1 MKKIVIL
8 GGGESGVGAAIL
20 AKTKGHPVFLSD
32 SGTLK
37 AAYREKLEINNISYE
52 ENNHD
57 EKRIFSADLIVK
69 SPGIPDNVPLIKA
82 LTEAGIPIIS
92 EIEFA
97 GKHTNAVIIGIT
109 GSNGKTTTANLTYHL
124 LKTGGFDVGL
134 GGNIGR
140 SFAEMVA
147 LAPHEYYVL
156 ELSSFQLDGIE
167 YFQPDVSILLNIT
180 PDHLDRYDYKMEN
193 YIASKFRIIKNQEA
207 EDIFIYNE
215 EDKNIADF
223 LKEKELLP
231 TLMKVKMT
239 TSDDT
244 KIIIDEAHHFDLNK
258 TTLKGLHNRFN
269 AECAIHAALSQGISK
284 EDIQDGLETFK
295 NSPHR
300 LEVVATIDG
309 VTYINDSKATNV
321 DSVYYALL
329 AVEGPVVLI
338 IGGVDKGNDYGAI
351 MPLVKEKVK
360 SIVCLGVDNEKLKA
374 TFSNIIDKIVE
385 ADSMK
390 MAIEESRKMAQSGD
404 QILLSPACASFDL
417 FKNYVDRGEQ
427 FTEIV
432 RGSV

>member
-20 AKTKGHPVFLSD
+20 AKEKGHPVFLSD
-32 SGTLK
+32 SGRLK
-37 AAYREKLEINNISYE
+37 PTYRKKLETNNIPFE

-57 EKRIFSADLIVK
+57 QTRIFEAELIVK
-69 SPGIPDNVPLIKA
+69 SPGIPDSAPLIKA

-97 GKHTNAVIIGIT
+97 GKHTNSVIIGVT

-124 LKTGGFDVGL
+124 LKTGGLDVGL

-147 LAPHEYYVL
+147 VDPHEIYVL

-193 YIASKFRIIKNQEA
+193 YIDSKFRIIKNQEE
-207 EDIFIYNE
+207 EDVFIYNV
-215 EDKNIADF
+215 EDENIADF
-223 LKEKELLP
+223 INEKEILP
-231 TLMKVKMT
+231 NRIAVRI
-239 TSDDT
+239 SAPNDT
-244 KIIIDEAHHFDLNK
+244 KINVNEGGDFDLSN

-269 AECAIHAALSQGISK
+269 AECAIHAAISQGVSA
-284 EDIQDGLETFK
+284 EDVQAGLNSFK

-309 VTYINDSKATNV
+309 ITYINDSKATNV

-329 AVEGPVVLI
+329 AVRDPIILI
-338 IGGVDKGNDYGAI
+338 FGGVDKGNDYGQI
-351 MPLVKEKVK
+351 IELVKEKVK
-360 SIVCLGVDNEKLKA
+360 GIVCLGINNEKIKA
-374 TFSNIIDKIVE
+374 TFSELVGEITE
-385 ADSMK
+385 ADSME
-390 MAIEESRKMAQSGD
+390 MAIMKSRKMAIAGD
-404 QILLSPACASFDL
+404 QVLLSPACASFDL
-417 FKNYVDRGEQ
+417 FKNYEDRGEQ
-427 FTEIV
+427 FTKLV
-432 RGSV
+432 RS

>member
-20 AKTKGHPVFLSD
+20 AKVKGHPVFLSD

-37 AAYREKLEINNISYE
+37 EVYREKLETNNIPYE

-57 EKRIFSADLIVK
+57 QERIFSADLIVK
-69 SPGIPDNVPLIKA
+69 SPGVPDKTPLIKA
-82 LTEAGIPIIS
+82 LTESGIPIIS

-97 GKHTNAVIIGIT
+97 GKHTNSVIIGIT

-124 LKTGGFDVGL
+124 LKTAGFDVGL
-134 GGNIGR
+134 GGNIGY

-147 LAPHEYYVL
+147 VTPHEYYVL

-167 YFQPDVSILLNIT
+167 YFQPDISILLNIT

-193 YIASKFRIIKNQEA
+193 YIASKFRIIKNQEE
-207 EDIFIYNE
+207 EDVFIYNE
-215 EDKNIADF
+215 EDQNVISF

-231 TLMKVKMT
+231 VPIKVKMI
-239 TSDDT
+239 TSDVT
-244 KIIIDEAHHFDLNK
+244 KISIDGGNDFDLSN

-269 AECAIHAALSQGISK
+269 AECAIHAALSQGVSG
-284 EDIQDGLETFK
+284 EDIQRGLESFK

-300 LEVVATIDG
+300 LEEVATIDG
-309 VTYINDSKATNV
+309 ITYVNDSKATNV

-329 AVEGPVVLI
+329 AIEGPIVLI

-351 MPLVKEKVK
+351 LSLVKEKVK
-360 SIVCLGVDNEKLKA
+360 GIVCLGIDNEKIKA
-374 TFSNIIDKIVE
+374 TFSTIVEKIVE
-385 ADSMK
+385 ADSMEK
-390 MAIEESRKMAQSGD
+390 AIEASRKIAQSGD
-404 QILLSPACASFDL
+404 QVLLSPACASFDL

-432 RGSV
+432 KSYA

>member
-32 SGTLK
+32 NGTLK
-37 AAYREKLEINNISYE
+37 AAYRKKLATNNIPYE

-57 EKRIFSADLIVK
+57 QKRIFSADLIVK
-69 SPGIPDNVPLIKA
+69 SPGIPDNAPLIKA
-82 LTEAGIPIIS
+82 LTESGIPVIS

-109 GSNGKTTTANLTYHL
+109 GSNGKTTTASLTYHL
-124 LKTGGFDVGL
+124 LKTAGLDVGL

-147 LAPHEYYVL
+147 VDPHEYYVL

-167 YFQPDVSILLNIT
+167 YFQPDVAVLLNIT

-193 YIASKFRIIKNQEA
+193 YIASKFRIIRNQEA

-231 TLMKVKMT
+231 DLIKVKMT
-239 TSDDT
+239 STDDT
-244 KIIIDEAHHFDLNK
+244 KITIDGSYHFDLSE
-258 TTLKGLHNRFN
+258 TSLKGLHSRFN
-269 AECAIHAALSQGISK
+269 AECAIHAALSQGVSGQ
-284 EDIQDGLETFK
+284 DIQRGLETFK
-295 NSPHR
+295 NEPHR
-300 LEVVATIDG
+300 LEVVASVDG

-329 AVEGPVVLI
+329 AVEAPIVLI

-351 MPLVKEKVK
+351 IPLVKEKVK
-360 SIVCLGVDNEKLKA
+360 GIVCLGVDNEKLKA
-374 TFSNIIDKIVE
+374 TFSTVVNKIAE

-390 MAIEESRKMAQSGD
+390 AAIEKSRSMAQSGD

-432 RGSV
+432 RS